1 MTSHD
6 DHRPNEEPREEP
18 RGTSGEEPR
27 DEPRPEPDARPHE
40 APHAGERTRTA
51 EQPEEPAVEQQD
63 EEGGWEGLSTLSVWA
78 NTALVALFMVPGAVV
93 ATLALFF
100 TDAPNLWA
108 LLPAPAALAFIGL
121 MTYIDLVRLRAV
133 RYRVTAERMEMRS
146 GVIAKA
152 FRSIPR
158 ERVRSVDV
166 AAPVYVRIF
175 GLCSVTVGTGESA
188 GAGGTDQ
195 LQLLFVTAEQG
206 ESLRRELLRRTAPAT
221 GSAEGSGGAGDEAAD
236 EEETELVRLNPRW
249 FAYAPATMA
258 TFGIGL
264 GVVAA
269 LIGVNAQSGGHGWRW
284 ISEQTGMPSS
294 QEMSGFVMGQLLL
307 VVPIALLSLMLSGVV
322 ILVLVAVETW
332 WDYRLVREADGTV
345 RLRRG
350 LLTSVSLS
358 VEGRR
363 LNGVVLHEPFVLR
376 SVRGASVRAV
386 ATGLSAGDAQK
397 TEAKS
402 RLSPAMPQARAREL
416 GAALM
421 REPDSALDA
430 PLAAHP
436 RAALRR
442 RFTRAAVCSAAALAL
457 AGGLAWLQ
465 QVATQAWWDGLRVAE
480 EQFMPFPL
488 AGPTIQATPGWGW
501 FAVAAVFA
509 LAAFWYAA
517 GSYRGLGHGLH
528 PKYLVVRKG
537 MAVRDTVAL
546 ERSAVIGWRITRSP
560 FQRRVGLASVS
571 ATTASGE
578 GMYTV
583 GDVGLGQGLAWADEA
598 VPELLA
604 PFLVREEGG
613 SGPAEPKPSVLPWA
627 HRPARTG
634 VPVPHFPGAPGH
646 TRSSRFL
653 PDFQPTRNPGRVR
666 AGSRPE
672 SARARGCRRWAPR
685 RPAGRWCG

>member
-6 DHRPNEEPREEP
+6 DHRPDEGPKDELNAQPGAEPNEV
-18 RGTSGEEPR
+18 
-27 DEPRPEPDARPHE
+27 
-40 APHAGERTRTA
+40 PHADEQA
-51 EQPEEPAVEQQD
+51 EAQSEEQPIEQQVEQAA
-63 EEGGWEGLSTLSVWA
+63 EEEDGWEDLSTLSVWA
-78 NTALVALFMVPGAVV
+78 NTALVALFMVPAAVV
-93 ATLALFF
+93 GTLVLLF
-100 TDAPNLWA
+100 TDVPSVWA
-108 LLPAPAALAFIGL
+108 LLPLPAALAFIGL

-152 FRSIPR
+152 IRSIPR

-166 AAPVYVRIF
+166 AAPIYVRVF

-206 ESLRRELLRRTAPAT
+206 ENLRRELLRRTAPAA
-221 GSAEGSGGAGDEAAD
+221 GSAEGSEGAETEAVDED
-236 EEETELVRLNPRW
+236 ETELARLNPRW
-249 FAYAPATMA
+249 FAYAPATTA

-264 GVVAA
+264 GVIAA
-269 LIGVNAQSGGHGWRW
+269 LIGINAQSGGHGWRW
-284 ISEQTGMPSS
+284 ISEQTDLPSS
-294 QEMSGFVMGQLLL
+294 QEMSSFVMGQLLL
-307 VVPIALLSLMLSGVV
+307 VVPVALLTLMLSGVL
-322 ILVLVAVETW
+322 ILVLAAVETW

-402 RLSPAMPQARAREL
+402 RLSPAMPRERAREL

-430 PLAAHP
+430 PLARHP
-436 RAALRR
+436 KAALRR
-442 RFTRAAVCSAAALAL
+442 RFTRAAVCSVVAFAL

-488 AGPTIQATPGWGW
+488 ATPTVEATPAWGW

-509 LAAFWYAA
+509 VAAFWYAV

-528 PKYLVVRKG
+528 PKYLVVRRG
-537 MAVRDTVAL
+537 MAVRDTVTL

-583 GDVGLGQGLAWADEA
+583 GDVGLGQGLAWADQA

-604 PFLVREEGG
+604 PFLAGGEGD
-613 SGPAEPKPSVLPWA
+613 SAEPGPSVLP
-627 HRPARTG
+627 
-634 VPVPHFPGAPGH
+634 
-646 TRSSRFL
+646 
-653 PDFQPTRNPGRVR
+653 
-666 AGSRPE
+666 
-672 SARARGCRRWAPR
+672 
-685 RPAGRWCG
+685 

>member
-1 MTSHD
+1 MTSHN
-6 DHRPNEEPREEP
+6 DHGPNVEPSRAPGGEP
-18 RGTSGEEPR
+18 HRTPDQGPQDGPA
-27 DEPRPEPDARPHE
+27 PEPHARPDAE
-40 APHAGERTRTA
+40 PNTAPQPEGQNQERTEERQEQAEEHPA
-51 EQPEEPAVEQQD
+51 EQRDD
-63 EEGGWEGLSTLSVWA
+63 EDGWEGLSTLSVWA
-78 NTALVALFMVPGAVV
+78 NTALMALFLVPGSVV
-93 ATLALFF
+93 LTLVLFF
-100 TDAPNLWA
+100 TDAANLWA
-108 LLPAPAALAFIGL
+108 LLTIPAALVFIGL
-121 MTYIDLVRLRAV
+121 TTYIDLVRLRSV
-133 RYRVTAERMEMRS
+133 RYRVTDERMEMRS

-188 GAGGTDQ
+188 GAGGTEQ

-221 GSAEGSGGAGDEAAD
+221 GPGENAEGGAAD
-236 EEETELVRLNPRW
+236 EEEAELVRLNPRW
-249 FAYAPATMA
+249 FAYAPATTA

-264 GVVAA
+264 GVIAA
-269 LIGVNAQSGGHGWRW
+269 LIGINAQSGGHGWRW
-284 ISEQTGMPSS
+284 ISEQTDMPSS
-294 QEMSGFVMGQLLL
+294 QEMSRFVMGQLLL
-307 VVPIALLSLMLSGVV
+307 VVPVALLSLMLSGVV
-322 ILVLVAVETW
+322 ILLLIAVETW
-332 WDYRLVREADGTV
+332 WDYRLTREADGTV

-402 RLSPAMPQARAREL
+402 RLSPAMPRARAREL

-430 PLAAHP
+430 PLAQHP
-436 RAALRR
+436 KAALRR
-442 RFTRAAVCSAAALAL
+442 RLARAALCSVAAFAV

-488 AGPTIQATPGWGW
+488 AAPTIQATPGWGW

-509 LAAFWYAA
+509 VTAFWYAV

-537 MAVRDTVAL
+537 MAVRDTVTL

-604 PFLVREEGG
+604 PFLVREGGGGG
-613 SGPAEPKPSVLPWA
+613 SAQPEPSVLP
-627 HRPARTG
+627 
-634 VPVPHFPGAPGH
+634 
-646 TRSSRFL
+646 
-653 PDFQPTRNPGRVR
+653 
-666 AGSRPE
+666 
-672 SARARGCRRWAPR
+672 
-685 RPAGRWCG
+685 

>member
-6 DHRPNEEPREEP
+6 DHRPGQEPREAP
-18 RGTSGEEPR
+18 DEEPQQAPDQGPKDELNPEPNPAPDVRPNAEPDGTPQAEEQAEGKTGEREEEHAAEQR
-27 DEPRPEPDARPHE
+27 DEED
-40 APHAGERTRTA
+40 
-51 EQPEEPAVEQQD
+51 
-63 EEGGWEGLSTLSVWA
+63 GWQGLSTLSVWA

-108 LLPAPAALAFIGL
+108 LLPVPAALAFIGL

-206 ESLRRELLRRTAPAT
+206 ESLRRELLRRAAPAT
-221 GSAEGSGGAGDEAAD
+221 GSAEGSEGTGDEAAD
-236 EEETELVRLNPRW
+236 AEETELVRLNPRW

-264 GVVAA
+264 GVIAA
-269 LIGVNAQSGGHGWRW
+269 LIGINAQSGGHGWRW
-284 ISEQTGMPSS
+284 ISEQTDMPSS
-294 QEMSGFVMGQLLL
+294 QEMSSFVMGQLLL

-322 ILVLVAVETW
+322 ILVLIAVETW

-376 SVRGASVRAV
+376 SVRGASIRAV

-402 RLSPAMPQARAREL
+402 RLSPAMPRARAREL

-430 PLAAHP
+430 PLAEHP

-442 RFTRAAVCSAAALAL
+442 RFTRAAVCSVVAIALA
-457 AGGLAWLQ
+457 AGLARLQ
-465 QVATQAWWDGLRVAE
+465 QVATQAWWDGLQVAE

-509 LAAFWYAA
+509 LAAFWYAV

-528 PKYLVVRKG
+528 PKYLVVRQG
-537 MAVRDTVAL
+537 MAVRDTVTL

-578 GMYTV
+578 GMYTA

-613 SGPAEPKPSVLPWA
+613 SGPAEPKPSVLP
-627 HRPARTG
+627 
-634 VPVPHFPGAPGH
+634 
-646 TRSSRFL
+646 
-653 PDFQPTRNPGRVR
+653 
-666 AGSRPE
+666 
-672 SARARGCRRWAPR
+672 
-685 RPAGRWCG
+685 

>member
-6 DHRPNEEPREEP
+6 DHRPNGEPREALGGEP
-18 RGTSGEEPR
+18 GRAPNEGPKAELG
-27 DEPRPEPDARPHE
+27 PEPDARPHG
-40 APHAGERTRTA
+40 APHAGEQTRAA
-51 EQPEEPAVEQQD
+51 ERPEEPAAEQQD
-63 EEGGWEGLSTLSVWA
+63 DEGGWEGLSTLSVWA

-93 ATLALFF
+93 AALALFF
-100 TDAPNLWA
+100 TDAPNPWA
-108 LLPAPAALAFIGL
+108 LLPVPAALAFIGL

-166 AAPVYVRIF
+166 AAPIYVRVF

-188 GAGGTDQ
+188 GSGGTDQ
-195 LQLLFVTAEQG
+195 LQLLYVTAEQG
-206 ESLRRELLRRTAPAT
+206 ERLRRELLRRAAPPGAAADP
-221 GSAEGSGGAGDEAAD
+221 AEGGEDAPGASTEAD
-236 EEETELVRLNPRW
+236 ETELARLDPRW
-249 FAYAPATMA
+249 FAYAPATSA

-264 GVVAA
+264 GVIAA
-269 LIGVNAQSGGHGWRW
+269 LIGLNSQTGGHGWRW
-284 ISEQTGMPSS
+284 ISEQADLPSA
-294 QEMSGFVMGQLLL
+294 QEMSRFVMGQLLL
-307 VVPIALLSLMLSGVV
+307 VVPAVLVALMVSGVV
-322 ILVLVAVETW
+322 VLLLVAVETW

-376 SVRGASVRAV
+376 SVGGASVRAV

-402 RLSPAMPQARAREL
+402 RLSPAMPVGRARDL

-421 REPDSALDA
+421 RGSDSALDA
-430 PLAAHP
+430 PLARHP

-442 RFTRAAVCSAAALAL
+442 RFTRAAVCSVVVLAL
-457 AGGLAWLQ
+457 AGVLAWLRRL
-465 QVATQAWWDGLRVAE
+465 ATEAWWEGLRTAE
-480 EQFMPFPL
+480 EQFMPIPL
-488 AGPTIQATPGWGW
+488 AAPTAEATPGWGW
-501 FAVAAVFA
+501 ILLALVFTAV
-509 LAAFWYAA
+509 AFWYAV

-537 MAVRDTVAL
+537 MAARDTVTL
-546 ERSAVIGWRITRSP
+546 ERSSVIGWRITRSP
-560 FQRRVGLASVS
+560 FQRRLGLADVA

-578 GMYTV
+578 GMYTAL
-583 GDVGLGQGLAWADEA
+583 DVGLGQGLAWADEA

-604 PFLVREEGG
+604 PFLVREEGEG
-613 SGPAEPKPSVLPWA
+613 DAAGAAPRPSVLP
-627 HRPARTG
+627 
-634 VPVPHFPGAPGH
+634 
-646 TRSSRFL
+646 
-653 PDFQPTRNPGRVR
+653 
-666 AGSRPE
+666 
-672 SARARGCRRWAPR
+672 
-685 RPAGRWCG
+685 